1 MKKIFIL
8 IFAIFIGLSFAQ
20 ESVVISPQSI
30 VVNPKPSSTF
40 TVDVWVDKDPSGNAT
55 PKYAIGENISISVKV
70 SEQAYVYLFDI
81 RSNGEIDQILPNN
94 FDTQGQSN
102 LLAAGQIKTFPHP
115 DAPYNFKVD
124 GPAGLDKLFVVASKD
139 ALAVTTLAS
148 FNNDPNFASSNM
160 GQQGFAKTLS
170 IIVAPKPA
178 NSWVTDAIGFI
189 VGNPPSV
196 PTYGT
201 VSVQSNP
208 SGAAAY
214 VDGQYIGNTPVRYG
228 TTSGSHTVSVK
239 LSGYQDFSSS
249 INVPG
254 GGTIPV
260 VANLAQIVQNGRLNL
275 SSTPSGAQVY
285 IDGNIAGNS
294 PLSVNI
300 AAGRHTVEFKRSGY
314 ETATAT
320 VDVRAGGAA
329 TYNAILA
336 QIRREGRVNFDSN
349 PRGVQVTVDGQIV
362 GTTPTAEIV
371 LGSGTHQVVFSK
383 AGYESQTRS
392 FTVTDNSRQ
401 TISASLTMVPQF
413 GNFMIVSN
421 ISNALVFIDGQ
432 QQGTIPAGNRLTVGN
447 IPTGSHEIVIIAP
460 GYRTFVQEVN
470 VVAGQTLTIN
480 GNLTSR

>member
-1 MKKIFIL
+1 MKKIL
-8 IFAIFIGLSFAQ
+8 VLVFAIFIGLSFAQ

-30 VVNPKPSSTF
+30 VVNPKAAPSF

-55 PKYAIGENISISVKV
+55 PRYAIGENISISVRV
-70 SEQAYVYLFDI
+70 SEQAYIYLFDI

-94 FDTQGQSN
+94 FDTQGKSN
-102 LLAAGQIKTFPHP
+102 LLAAGQVKTFPHP
-115 DAPYNFKVD
+115 DAPYTFKVD

-139 ALAVTTLAS
+139 PLAVTTLAS
-148 FNNDPNFASSNM
+148 FNNDPNFASSDL
-160 GQQGFAKTLS
+160 GQQGFAQTLS

-178 NSWVTDAIGFI
+178 SSWVTDAIGFI

-201 VSVQSNP
+201 LRIQSNP

-214 VDGQYIGNTPVRYG
+214 VDGQYVGNTPVRYG
-228 TTSGSHTVSVK
+228 TTSGSHTISVRQ
-239 LSGYQDFSSS
+239 SGYQDFSSS
-249 INVPG
+249 VNVPG

-260 VANLAQIVQNGRLNL
+260 VANLSRIVQNGRLNL

-285 IDGNIAGNS
+285 IDGQIAGNS
-294 PLSVNI
+294 PLAVNI

-320 VDVRAGGAA
+320 VDVRAGGTA

-336 QIRREGRVNFDSN
+336 QIRREGKVSFDSN
-349 PRGVQVTVDGQIV
+349 PRGVQVTVDGQVV
-362 GTTPTAEIV
+362 GSTPTAEML
-371 LGSGTHQVVFSK
+371 LGSGVHQVVFSR
-383 AGYESQTRS
+383 AGYESKTLN

-401 TISASLTMVPQF
+401 TVSTSLTMVPQF
-413 GNFMIVSN
+413 GNFMIISN
-421 ISNALVFIDGQ
+421 ITNALVFIDGQ

-447 IPTGSHEIVIIAP
+447 IPTGNHEIVVIAP
-460 GYRTFVQEVN
+460 GYRTFIQEVN